1 MIRSI
6 IIASLSIPILIF
18 IIFFGI
24 GVAFLV
30 YGLFDGSGFSNGWF
44 AMLYAG
50 LIYSY
55 LTVLMSSIPTL
66 VLGTPAAFLAQKYN
80 SLNAVTILVGATA
93 LGALFLP
100 LGLSIYAKSFEA
112 DVFWWAMPVGAF
124 GGLFN
129 GYVFFSRLKPNK
141 HFKADAQKAARPLN

>member
-6 IIASLSIPILIF
+6 IIASLSIPILVF
-18 IIFFGI
+18 IIFFGVGI
-24 GVAFLV
+24 SFLI
-30 YGLFDGSGFSNGWF
+30 YGLFDGSGFSNDWF

-66 VLGTPAAFLAQKYN
+66 ILGTPAAFLAKKYN
-80 SLNAVTILVGATA
+80 ALNTAAILIGATILGAS
-93 LGALFLP
+93 FLP
-100 LGLSIYAKSFEA
+100 LGLSIYAKSF
-112 DVFWWAMPVGAF
+112 DTDIFWWAMPAGAL

-129 GYVFFSRLKPNK
+129 GYVFLSRLKPNK
-141 HFKADAQKAARPLN
+141 SLKHDAQKARAS